1 MLSRKVGQYI
11 AEKHLLD
18 DTSAVLVA
26 LSGGA
31 DSVALLCVLLE
42 LGYKVEAAHCNFHL
56 RGGEADRDET
66 FCKDLCRKRNVPLHI
81 AHFDTHAYAELH
93 KVSIEMAARDLRYN
107 YFSQLLGD
115 LSLGAVCVAHHKD
128 DSVETFLLN
137 LLRGTGIE
145 GLKGIAPKN
154 ADIVRPL
161 LCADREEI
169 LAYLSSI
176 GQNFVVDSTNLED
189 DVQRNKIRLNVI
201 PLLRQINPAAC
212 RNIAKAAER
221 ISDTLPVIDAAMS
234 EAKGRVCGE
243 ADGMTVIDIARL
255 QSEMSPEII
264 LWNILKD
271 KGFSPSQV
279 ERIASMR
286 DARTGSEW
294 TSATHTLTVDRG
306 LILVAP
312 LSQKPQKSLRVPET
326 GTYIYDETVKFSF
339 TLTPI
344 DAGFVVSRDADCVC
358 LDAADIRFPLTV
370 RPVRNGD
377 SFVPFGMR
385 GRKLLSDFLT
395 DRKVSLVEKRRQL
408 VVADSDD
415 RILWVA
421 GIRPDNRF
429 RITETTRQ
437 ALVLRMVRSDSP
449 EAPLA

>member
-56 RGGEADRDET
+56 RGGESDRDET

-107 YFSQLLGD
+107 YFSQLLRD

-154 ADIVRPL
+154 GDKVRPL

-189 DVQRNKIRLNVI
+189 DVQRNKVRLNVI

-234 EAKGRVCGE
+234 EAKGRVCSE
-243 ADGMTVIDIARL
+243 ANGMTVIDIARL
-255 QSEMSPEII
+255 QSEISPEII
-264 LWNILKD
+264 LWNVLKD
-271 KGFSPSQV
+271 KGFSPSLV

-286 DARTGSEW
+286 DARTGREW

-306 LILVAP
+306 FILVAP
-312 LSQKPQKSLRVPET
+312 LSKKPQKSLRVPET

-344 DAGFVVSRDADCVC
+344 DAGFAVSRDADCVC

-408 VVADSDD
+408 VVADSDE

>member
-11 AEKHLLD
+11 AERQLLD
-18 DTSAVLVA
+18 GTSAVLVA

-56 RGGEADRDET
+56 RGDESDRDEA
-66 FCKDLCRKRNVPLHI
+66 FCKDLCRKKNVPIHI
-81 AHFDTHAYAELH
+81 AHFDTRAYAELH

-115 LSLGAVCVAHHKD
+115 LSFGAVCVAHHKD

-137 LLRGTGIE
+137 LLRGTGID

-154 ADIVRPL
+154 GDIVRPL

-169 LAYLSSI
+169 LAYLGSI

-189 DVQRNKIRLNVI
+189 DVQRNKVRLNVI
-201 PLLRQINPAAC
+201 PLLKQINPAAS

-221 ISDTLPVIDAAMS
+221 ISDMIPIIDAAMS
-234 EAKGRVCGE
+234 EARGRVCSE
-243 ADGMTVIDIARL
+243 SDGSTTIDIAKL
-255 QSEMSPEII
+255 QLEISPETV
-264 LWNILKD
+264 LWNVLKD

-279 ERIASMR
+279 EQIASMR

-294 TSATHTLTVDRG
+294 TSATHSLTVDRG
-306 LILVAP
+306 FMLVTP
-312 LSQKPQKSLRVPET
+312 LSHKPQKSLRVQET

-339 TLTPI
+339 SLTPV
-344 DAGFVVSRDADCVC
+344 DAGFAVSRDADCVC

-370 RPVRNGD
+370 RPARNGD

-429 RITETTRQ
+429 RIMETTRQ
-437 ALVLRMVRSDSP
+437 ALVLRMVRSDSTKS
-449 EAPLA
+449 PLV